1 MARTCLRKTKI
12 GVGHCCYINK
22 AYAYFGMGRNEIMH
36 IQYEKYSDILSEK
49 EGFGTKIVEEIIDN
63 IVEQVTLYC
72 QERERYY
79 KDIYGIEIEINYDVL
94 RANQAII
101 DTLEDLKRLKEFH
114 PVQYP
119 NRLKCAAYLAY
130 WWLQRQPLTFSVPED
145 KYKEFFDK
153 ATQED
158 VARVIHANAF
168 WLVVYVFSELF
179 TAKELPCAKEN
190 PQFQKQWNLELDYI
204 FYYFCYRA
212 DSPKSIEAFLA
223 TTILHP
229 VWEVKEG
236 VLFEK

>member
-1 MARTCLRKTKI
+1 
-12 GVGHCCYINK
+12 
-22 AYAYFGMGRNEIMH
+22 MH
-36 IQYEKYSDILSEK
+36 IQYENYKDLLSEK
-49 EGFGTKIVEEIIDN
+49 EGFGLKIIEEIVDN
-63 IVEQVTLYC
+63 IVAQVILYC
-72 QERERYY
+72 QAQEKYY
-79 KDIYGIEIEINYDVL
+79 KDTYGIELEINYDVL

-130 WWLQRQPLTFSVPED
+130 WWLQRQPLTFSVPEEREE
-145 KYKEFFDK
+145 EFFK
-153 ATQED
+153 KVKPVD

-168 WLVVYVFSELF
+168 WLVVYVFGELF
-179 TAKELPCAKEN
+179 TAKKLPCADEN

-223 TTILHP
+223 TAILHP

-236 VLFEK
+236 VLFAK